1 MTRIRRHPTSGP
13 GALIEALR
21 LSLVILALGVATWL
35 VRPDRLPL
43 QANAEYYALDLPAPL
58 VSVDEAL
65 QALDEGV
72 VVFVDTRAEADLDTA
87 IPGAFIVR
95 AATFA
100 TDLDAV
106 RDFIFPED
114 SLILYGA
121 DAPVPVGDVAALFQ
135 ARGHA
140 DVRILQGG
148 LEAWRRAGGPI
159 EGEVTP

>member
-1 MTRIRRHPTSGP
+1 MTHLRRQSSSTP
-13 GALIEALR
+13 GALREAL
-21 LSLVILALGVATWL
+21 LLTLVIVALGVATWL

-43 QANAEYYALDLPAPL
+43 QADAEYYALDLPAPL
-58 VSVDEAL
+58 VSVEEAM
-65 QALDEGV
+65 QAHEQGV
-72 VVFVDTRAEADLDTA
+72 TVFVDTRADADLDTA

-100 TDLDAV
+100 TDLDEV

-114 SLILYGA
+114 PLILYGE
-121 DAPVPVGDVAALFQ
+121 DAPLPVGDVAALFL
-135 ARGHA
+135 ARGHT

-148 LEAWRRAGGPI
+148 LAAWQRAGGPS